1 LIAGAVFSAFLLS
14 GGSFKNL
21 LRNSR
26 AQYKPAALSGAIENE
41 CEELLIDFFA
51 KKRRLEASWPDF

>member
-1 LIAGAVFSAFLLS
+1 LIAGVVFGAFLLG

-21 LRNSR
+21 LRNSK
-26 AQYKPAALSGAIENE
+26 AQYKPAALSGVIQNE
-41 CEELLIDFFA
+41 CEKLLIDFFA